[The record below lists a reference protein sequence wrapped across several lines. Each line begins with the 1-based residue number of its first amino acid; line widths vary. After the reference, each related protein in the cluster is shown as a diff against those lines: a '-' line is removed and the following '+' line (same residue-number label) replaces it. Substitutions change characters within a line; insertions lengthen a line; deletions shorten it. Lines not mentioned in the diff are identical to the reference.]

1 MTLHFHD
8 TGDGPPV
15 VLLHGAGPGVSGWS
29 NFGGNVPALSRH
41 LRTIVVDQPGFGA
54 SPSRDFTGD
63 YFTHAAAEVV
73 ALLDDLGIEQAHL
86 VGNSLGG
93 GTAARLAL
101 DHPDRVDRLVLMG
114 PGGLTSRL
122 VIPEPTVGHLRLYAF
137 FADPTRERLAE
148 FMRGMV
154 HDPSLVTDAMIDERF
169 EQSQQPGVAESFARF
184 RASFTDPANAER
196 VELWRYA
203 ERITQP
209 SLVLWGRE
217 DLVNPYDGALFAIA
231 RMPDV
236 RLHLM
241 SRCGHWAQVE
251 RATEFNRLVVG
262 FLLDAD
268 GVEGAA

>member
-1 MTLHFHD
+1 MRLHFD
-8 TGDGPPV
+8 EAGSGPPL

-29 NFGGNVPALSRH
+29 NFGANVPALAARF
-41 LRTIVVDQPGFGA
+41 RTIVVDQPGFGA
-54 SPSRDFTGD
+54 SPGVDFTGD
-63 YFTHAAAEVV
+63 YFTHAAEHVV
-73 ALLDDLGIEQAHL
+73 ALLDHLGIERAHL
-86 VGNSLGG
+86 LGNSLGG
-93 GTAARLAL
+93 GTAARMAL

-154 HDPSLVTDAMIDERF
+154 HDPTLVTDAMVDERF
-169 EQSQQPGVAESFARF
+169 AQSQAAGVAESFARF

-196 VELWRYA
+196 TELWRHA
-203 ERITQP
+203 DRIEHE
-209 SLVLWGRE
+209 SLIVWGRE
-217 DLVNPYDGALFAIA
+217 DAVNPYDGALLAVA
-231 RMPDV
+231 RMPNV

-251 RATEFNRLVVG
+251 RAREFNRLVTG
-262 FLLDAD
+262 FLRDDA
-268 GVEGAA
+268 EEAA